1 MCQKVLKRTGAT
13 REKNNLKEKLKRYTT
28 TIHVA
33 HVTRIHFGPK
43 NHNEYFITTKT
54 EFEKMNYYLRDENV
68 IFNVSLLKD
77 QIDDLSSSRFP
88 QSHY

>member
-28 TIHVA
+28 SIHVA

-54 EFEKMNYYLRDENV
+54 ELEKMNYYLRDEQS
-68 IFNVSLLKD
+68 SLLKD
-77 QIDDLSSSRFP
+77 QIGDLSSSRFP